1 MPGTQGK
8 HAEALVAPMEVEK
21 VPSGQKPS
29 QKAWPGS
36 GWKVPAPQRRQEA
49 RPAMGL

>member
-1 MPGTQGK
+1 MK
-8 HAEALVAPMEVEK
+8 VEK

-29 QKAWPGS
+29 QKLWPGS

-49 RPAMGL
+49 RPVTGL